1 MKPDLHITLIQ
12 TSLHWENSAANL
24 EMFSEKISS
33 FQNPTDLILLP
44 EMFTTGFSMQPE
56 KFAEAMDG
64 AAIKW
69 MRETAAKKNA
79 VVCGSMMM
87 KALSTLERAGGEA
100 FFNRLIW
107 MKPNGTFEQYD
118 KRHLFGLGDESN
130 HYVRGEK
137 KILVEIKGW
146 KFLPLVC
153 YDLRFPVWSRNTPS
167 GSPLKKGG
175 ELLTPSNSPEGGEPA
190 LALNYDVLV
199 YVANWPEKRINA
211 WKTLLEARAIE
222 NQSYVIGVNCVG
234 HDGNEMHYAG
244 ASSVIDPKGEILWR
258 ESDIECIHH
267 VTLSYHHLN
276 HIRETFPF
284 LKDADEF
291 EIKL

>member
-1 MKPDLHITLIQ
+1 MKPDLRITLIQ
-12 TSLHWENSAANL
+12 TSLHWENREANL
-24 EMFSEKISS
+24 EMMDEKISS

-64 AAIKW
+64 VAMRW
-69 MRETAAKKNA
+69 MRENAQKKNA
-79 VVCGSMMM
+79 VICGSMMM
-87 KALSTLERAGGEA
+87 RAPSPLKREGGEA
-100 FFNRLIW
+100 YFNRLIW
-107 MKPNGTFEQYD
+107 MKPDGTFEQYD
-118 KRHLFGLGDESN
+118 KRHLFGLGEEN
-130 HYVRGEK
+130 LHYTKGEK
-137 KILVEIKGW
+137 KILPEVKGW
-146 KFLPLVC
+146 KILPLVC

-167 GSPLKKGG
+167 NSALKKGG
-175 ELLTPSNSPEGGEPA
+175 EPA
-190 LALNYDVLV
+190 LSYDVLI
-199 YVANWPEKRINA
+199 YIANWPEKRIAA

-222 NQSYVIGVNCVG
+222 NQAYVIGVNCVG
-234 HDGNEMHYAG
+234 HDGNEMHHPG

-276 HIRETFPF
+276 HIRESFPF

-291 EIKL
+291 EIKT